1 MQKIQSENKKSNGNN
16 CLAEN
21 DYQEIKTTLKYPTS
35 YRILKTILLACI
47 WMSLG
52 FNIEMF
58 CLALEDFKILYNI
71 DYEHIAIIFIS
82 RSIGNVIATLIAGL
96 VLDRILQHSNIVII
110 FAKLIFI
117 IRKLS
122 HLNGQK

>member
-1 MQKIQSENKKSNGNN
+1 MQKIESENN
-16 CLAEN
+16 CPAEN
-21 DYQEIKTTLKYPTS
+21 ENDQEIKTSLKYPTS

-52 FNIEMF
+52 FNIEIF
-58 CLALEDFKILYNI
+58 GPALEDFKILYNI

-117 IRKLS
+117 IRK
-122 HLNGQK
+122 